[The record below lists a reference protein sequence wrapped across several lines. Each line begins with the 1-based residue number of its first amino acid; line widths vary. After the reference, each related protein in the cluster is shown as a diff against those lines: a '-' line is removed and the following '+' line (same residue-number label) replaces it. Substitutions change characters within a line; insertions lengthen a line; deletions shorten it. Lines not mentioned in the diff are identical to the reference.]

1 MGLKFTK
8 FSSIENSYRKKY
20 LEILEEHD
28 YTDKDYVVK
37 EKIDGANFAFY
48 TDGITVKV
56 ASRTQFVDGGFYNC
70 QDVIDRYS
78 NIIMEL
84 KRERFPSNEQI
95 AVYGELAGAG
105 IQNRVYYGKH
115 KDFFAFEIKA
125 DKETLSQC
133 EMEHK
138 LHNIDIPQAPIIAV
152 CKNLE
157 DALLVSNEFESE
169 VYKSAYGYEGGEYDK
184 PNICEG
190 VVIQPY
196 LEPIWTGNG
205 ARVLIK
211 NKNEKFAEKGKKKKT
226 RNKSVNP
233 HIATVEQFVNLN
245 RMLAVTSKFGV
256 VEPKDFGQI
265 IKLMNIDVIE
275 DMIKDE
281 EIPEDWKK
289 HEDYKTNFGKAVGTV
304 VSKFL
309 KENLLKDI

>member
-20 LEILEEHD
+20 LEILEEHE
-28 YTDKDYVVK
+28 YTELDYVVK
-37 EKIDGANFAFY
+37 EKIDGACFSFW

-70 QDVIDRYS
+70 QEVIDRYS

-84 KRERFPSNEQI
+84 KRARFPANEQI

-105 IQNRVYYGKH
+105 IQNRVYYGQH

-125 DKETLSQC
+125 DGETLSQC

-138 LHNIDIPQAPIIAV
+138 LHNIDIPQAPLIAI

-157 DALLVSNEFESE
+157 DALLVQNDFTLE
-169 VYKSAYGYEGGEYDK
+169 VYKSAFGYNGGTYDK
-184 PNICEG
+184 DNICEG

-196 LEPIWTGNG
+196 LEPLWTGNG
-205 ARVLIK
+205 ARVLVK
-211 NKNEKFAEKGKKKKT
+211 NKNEKFAEKGRKKKT

-233 HIATVEQFVNLN
+233 HIATVEQYVNEN
-245 RMLAVTSKFGV
+245 RMLSVTSKFGV
-256 VEPKDFGQI
+256 VEPKDFGKI
-265 IKLMNIDVIE
+265 IGLMNIDVIE

-281 EIPEDWKK
+281 EIPVDWKK
-289 HEDYKTNFGKAVGTV
+289 HEDYKTNFGKAVSTV

-309 KENLLKDI
+309 KENLLKEI